1 MPGGRR
7 RARYPG
13 QESALPGRVDRTHNV
28 AVLSLKLPASERL
41 QFLAGQYIDIV
52 LKDGKR
58 RSFSLANAPHDD
70 RFLQLHVRHIPGGT
84 FSEYVFNEM
93 KPKEILRFQGP
104 LGTFF
109 LREESSK
116 PILFIA
122 SGTGFAPIKGIIE
135 HAIHKGLN
143 RPIRLYWGGRN
154 RADLYL
160 HELATRWA
168 AELPQ
173 LDYIPVLSESPAS
186 DAWQGR
192 TGLVHEA
199 VLADISDF
207 SGYQVYACGAPVM
220 VEAAHRSFIER
231 GLPEDEFFSDA
242 FFLSKDLKPQG

>member
-1 MPGGRR
+1 MSAKVRIQPSGHEFCVQDGETLLEAALREHYVLPYGCR
-7 RARYPG
+7 NGACGACKGKVVEG
-13 QESALPGRVDRTHNV
+13 QVDLGKAATYTLTPDERSAGMVLFCCAKPVSDLVIECREVGAVRDIPVKNLPCRVESIERIAHNV

-143 RPIRLYWGGRN
+143 RPIRLY
-154 RADLYL
+154 
-160 HELATRWA
+160 
-168 AELPQ
+168 
-173 LDYIPVLSESPAS
+173 
-186 DAWQGR
+186 
-192 TGLVHEA
+192 
-199 VLADISDF
+199 
-207 SGYQVYACGAPVM
+207 
-220 VEAAHRSFIER
+220 
-231 GLPEDEFFSDA
+231 
-242 FFLSKDLKPQG
+242 